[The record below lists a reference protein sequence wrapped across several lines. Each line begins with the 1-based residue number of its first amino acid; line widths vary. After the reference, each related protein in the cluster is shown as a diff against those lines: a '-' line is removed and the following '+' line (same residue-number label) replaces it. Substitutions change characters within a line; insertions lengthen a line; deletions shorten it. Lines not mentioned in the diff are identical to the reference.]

1 MCVKQCLPNKKI
13 ICDKSMSHYT
23 PLDIVMKK
31 KTTPSTR
38 QKLRDEKDP
47 YKFARLELKRLK
59 DNAKQER

>member
-1 MCVKQCLPNKKI
+1 
-13 ICDKSMSHYT
+13 MSHYT

-31 KTTPSTR
+31 KTNPSTR